1 MKQLLQSI
9 KDNNSSPSSSSPSS
23 IIGLIDDNEDDYY
36 GNTKILSIHYLCK
49 KKIILRG
56 LKIFWSILFLSSNHH
71 AHFLLLAQMVKTTL
85 IIQKVDPTYINNK

>member
-49 KKIILRG
+49 KK
-56 LKIFWSILFLSSNHH
+56 LF
-71 AHFLLLAQMVKTTL
+71 
-85 IIQKVDPTYINNK
+85 